1 MMSMN
6 NTKLNAAGLTPDRSL
21 ILPEREAKVDEFAIL
36 EALKE
41 LYTGHIQSNT
51 ISVFSPHVVFTLPNG
66 DVIVGPSSIEKK
78 FNENKKSTSNR
89 IQQRLLL
96 TPESLPARTM
106 CIDQLIIVSESEEE
120 ATSNSIPSIRNLIVI
135 KRRATD
141 GLITSITEEEGHR
154 RATAPLAARAASG
167 NNFYSPTDNML
178 SPCTSKLNLAKK
190 KHHFKGKPTT
200 LFASTLANSSPKISK
215 ENQNLADSSF

>member
-1 MMSMN
+1 MMPMN
-6 NTKLNAAGLTPDRSL
+6 TSKLNAAGLTPDHSL
-21 ILPEREAKVDEFAIL
+21 VLPERETNVDEVAIL
-36 EALKE
+36 EALTE
-41 LYTGHIQSNT
+41 LYCGKIQSNT
-51 ISVFSPHVVFTLPNG
+51 LSVFSPHVVFTMPNG
-66 DVIVGPSSIEKK
+66 DVVVGPNAIEKK
-78 FNENKKSTSNR
+78 FNSNNNQ
-89 IQQRLLL
+89 IKVQQRLLR

-106 CIDQLIIVSESEEE
+106 CIDQLINVTEQEGNP
-120 ATSNSIPSIRNLIVI
+120 ANSIRNLIVI

-200 LFASTLANSSPKISK
+200 LFASTLANSSPKVSSK
-215 ENQNLADSSF
+215 ENQALADSSF

>member
-1 MMSMN
+1 MN
-6 NTKLNAAGLTPDRSL
+6 NTKLNAAGLTPDHSL
-21 ILPEREAKVDEFAIL
+21 ILPEREANVDELAIL
-36 EALKE
+36 EALTE

-51 ISVFSPHVVFTLPNG
+51 ISAFSPHVVFTLPNG
-66 DVIVGPSSIEKK
+66 DVIVGPNAIEKK
-78 FNENKKSTSNR
+78 FGEIKKSKSNR
-89 IQQRLLL
+89 IQQRLLR

-106 CIDQLIIVSESEEE
+106 CIDQLIIVPEAEEE
-120 ATSNSIPSIRNLIVI
+120 DAISNSIPNIRNLIVI

>member
-1 MMSMN
+1 MN
-6 NTKLNAAGLTPDRSL
+6 NTKLNAAGLTPDHSI
-21 ILPEREAKVDEFAIL
+21 ILPEREANVDELAIL
-36 EALKE
+36 EALTE
-41 LYTGHIQSNT
+41 LYTGQIQSNT
-51 ISVFSPHVVFTLPNG
+51 ISVFSPHVVFTMPNG
-66 DVIVGPSSIEKK
+66 DVVVGPNAIEKK
-78 FNENKKSTSNR
+78 FSSNINSIKSNR
-89 IQQRLLL
+89 IQQRLLR

-106 CIDQLIIVSESEEE
+106 CIDQLINISEEDGE
-120 ATSNSIPSIRNLIVI
+120 PSIRNLIVI

-141 GLITSITEEEGHR
+141 GLITSMTEEEGHR

-200 LFASTLANSSPKISK
+200 LFASTLANSSPKVSK
-215 ENQNLADSSF
+215 ENQGLGDSSF